1 MNMRLCTCA
10 IANILKKLYAII
22 FIEISLVR
30 NKVNSKR
37 NTKWHFPIDSTIETQ
52 CFHSS
57 QFDTRYCSTCN
68 INNIQKDK
76 IASKKLSSSEIHYLM
91 M

>member
-52 CFHSS
+52 YFYSS

-68 INNIQKDK
+68 INNNTETFRYDMNY
-76 IASKKLSSSEIHYLM
+76 KKSTGST
-91 M
+91 